1 MAVSINVLPSFA
13 KFGTPAEKSLIADSL
28 PEIMSYAQQLNAE
41 VVRIAK
47 YKFGKQGRIAM
58 MQFTTKTGWLIAN
71 RALDS
76 VLNGTQTSSP
86 VYPIPMAKKTTKNTS
101 TSTAVRITSAPTFER
116 YGNKVEE
123 FAIEQS
129 ISTIQSYA
137 QRLGADRVFVT
148 KNLTNGKRPLMLKF
162 MNKST
167 FVKNNSLN
175 TVLSA

>member
-13 KFGTPAEKSLIADSL
+13 QFGTPAEKTLASDSL
-28 PEIMSYAQQLNAE
+28 PEIVSYAESLNAE
-41 VVRIAK
+41 NVRIAK
-47 YKFGKQGRIAM
+47 HKFGKQGRVAM
-58 MQFTTKTGWLIAN
+58 LQFTTKTGWMIAS
-71 RALDS
+71 RTLDS
-76 VLNGTQTSSP
+76 VLNKAQISSN
-86 VYPIPMAKKTTKNTS
+86 VTPIPEMTKNTS
-101 TSTAVRITSAPTFER
+101 TVVRITSAPTFER

-123 FAIEQS
+123 FAISQATSE
-129 ISTIQSYA
+129 ITSYA
-137 QRLGADRVFVT
+137 HKIGADRVFVT

>member
-13 KFGTPAEKSLIADSL
+13 KFGTPAEKSLIADSM
-28 PEIMSYAQQLNAE
+28 PEIVDYAQQLNAE

-76 VLNGTQTSSP
+76 VLNGAKTSSSI
-86 VYPIPMAKKTTKNTS
+86 YPIPMAKKTTT
-101 TSTAVRITSAPTFER
+101 TPTTVRITSAPTFER

-129 ISTIQSYA
+129 IGTIQSYA

-162 MNKST
+162 MNKSA

>member
-13 KFGTPAEKSLIADSL
+13 QFGTPAEKTLVSDSL
-28 PEIMSYAQQLNAE
+28 PEIISYAETLNAE
-41 VVRIAK
+41 NVRISK
-47 YKFGKQGRIAM
+47 HKFGKQGRVAM
-58 MQFTTKTGWLIAN
+58 LQFTTKTGWLIAS
-71 RALDS
+71 RVLDS
-76 VLNGTQTSSP
+76 VLNGAQISSK
-86 VYPIPMAKKTTKNTS
+86 VTPIPDMAKKANTPASTT
-101 TSTAVRITSAPTFER
+101 VRISSAPTFER

-129 ISTIQSYA
+129 ISTITSYA

>member
-13 KFGTPAEKSLIADSL
+13 QFGSPAEKTLVADSL
-28 PEIMSYAQQLNAE
+28 PEIISYAQSLNAE
-41 VVRIAK
+41 NVRVAK
-47 YKFGKQGRIAM
+47 HKFGKQGRVAM
-58 MQFTTKTGWLIAN
+58 LQFTTKTGWLIAS

-76 VLNGTQTSSP
+76 VLNGAQISSNLT
-86 VYPIPMAKKTTKNTS
+86 PIPEMTKKTNTPAA
-101 TSTAVRITSAPTFER
+101 TVVRITSAPTFER

-137 QRLGADRVFVT
+137 QQLGADRVFVT

>member
-13 KFGTPAEKSLIADSL
+13 QFGTPAEKTLVSDSL
-28 PEIMSYAQQLNAE
+28 PEIISCAQSLNAE
-41 VVRIAK
+41 NVRIAK
-47 YKFGKQGRIAM
+47 HKFGKQGRVAM
-58 MQFTTKTGWLIAN
+58 LQFTTKTGWLIAS
-71 RALDS
+71 RTLDS
-76 VLNGTQTSSP
+76 VLNGAQISSNIT
-86 VYPIPMAKKTTKNTS
+86 PIPDMTKTTKNTP
-101 TSTAVRITSAPTFER
+101 TTTVVRITSAPTFER
-116 YGNKVEE
+116 YGTKVEE
-123 FAIEQS
+123 FAISQATSE
-129 ISTIQSYA
+129 ITSYA

>member
-28 PEIMSYAQQLNAE
+28 PEIINYAQQLNAE
-41 VVRIAK
+41 VVRVAK

-76 VLNGTQTSSP
+76 VLNGADISSP
-86 VYPIPMAKKTTKNTS
+86 VYPIPMTKNTTPAS
-101 TSTAVRITSAPTFER
+101 VVRITSAPTFER
-116 YGNKVEE
+116 YGSKVEE

-129 ISTIQSYA
+129 ISTIQTYA
-137 QRLGADRVFVT
+137 QQLGADRVFVT